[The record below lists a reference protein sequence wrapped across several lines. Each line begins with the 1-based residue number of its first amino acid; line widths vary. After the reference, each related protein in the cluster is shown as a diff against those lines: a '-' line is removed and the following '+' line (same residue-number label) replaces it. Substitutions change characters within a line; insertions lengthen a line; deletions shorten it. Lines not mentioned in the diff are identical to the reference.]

1 MSPAEDGNAD
11 RVDVLL
17 QGRRSNH
24 LGCLSQASVNNFH
37 AGVAQRAGN
46 DFRAAIVAVETG
58 FRDDDSDLP
67 RHVRKYMSVKLTV
80 VGCSPA
86 WPNPGGAQSGY
97 LLEDEGRRLLLDCGP
112 GVLARLRE
120 RWSWPK
126 IDAIA
131 ITHWHLDHWGDLVP
145 WVWGQT
151 LGPGQSTKRAQL
163 WVPTGGR
170 ETLGALGGRLGRPD
184 MFEQAFELE
193 EYTELEPFDAA
204 GFEVIARPVLHYG
217 LLAFGFRV
225 SSNGTSV
232 AYSGDSG
239 PIDELSELAR
249 DVDLFVCEATLLR
262 PNPEGGI
269 RGHLAAEEANGY
281 FLASGAK
288 RLLLTHRPTER
299 PLEDSFEQ
307 ARDGLELEV

>member
-1 MSPAEDGNAD
+1 
-11 RVDVLL
+11 
-17 QGRRSNH
+17 
-24 LGCLSQASVNNFH
+24 
-37 AGVAQRAGN
+37 
-46 DFRAAIVAVETG
+46 
-58 FRDDDSDLP
+58 
-67 RHVRKYMSVKLTV
+67 MSVKLTV

-120 RWSWPK
+120 RWAWPE

-151 LGPGQSTKRAQL
+151 LGPGQSTKRPQL

-184 MFEQAFELE
+184 MFEQAFELQ

-225 SSNGTSV
+225 SSNGTSL

-239 PIDELSELAR
+239 PSDELFELAR

-262 PNPEGGI
+262 PNPEGGT
-269 RGHLAAEEANGY
+269 RGHLAAEEANNY

-288 RLLLTHRPTER
+288 RLLLTHRPSER
-299 PLEDSFEQ
+299 PLEDGFEQ
-307 ARDGLELEV
+307 ARDGLEIEL